1 MPIAEATGIAMQ
13 MANRRKAN
21 WLGGGLSSH
30 AQIFQSQYH
39 SNTRRPCVRR
49 KTHKFSLRA
58 EHYGFI
64 AVAAVDAFHWHSL
77 LFLVSIWLL
86 ITGIIAE
93 FFYTGE

>member
-1 MPIAEATGIAMQ
+1 
-13 MANRRKAN
+13 MALPLPK
-21 WLGGGLSSH
+21 L
-30 AQIFQSQYH
+30 
-39 SNTRRPCVRR
+39 TRRLFAWRDRVNLCVRR

-86 ITGIIAE
+86 ITGIVAE